1 MLSAAIVD
9 MLNEQINLEFY
20 SSNLYLQMGAWC
32 DQEGLGGSA
41 NFLTGH
47 AAEEMSHMTRIW
59 GYVGESG
66 GLPKL
71 GAIAEPTS
79 EFESIKDLFDQVFE
93 HECYVTSRINGLV
106 QAAFDEKDM
115 TTFNFLQWYI
125 AEQHEEEALFRSIL
139 DKIKV
144 IGLEGKG
151 LYFIDQELAK
161 LAAEKAAE
169 GAAPPQNA

>member
-1 MLSAAIVD
+1 MLSAAIVE
-9 MLNEQINLEFY
+9 MFNEQINLEFF

-41 NFLTGH
+41 AFLTGH
-47 AAEEMSHMTRIW
+47 AEEERSHMTRLW
-59 GYVGESG
+59 AYVGESG

-71 GAIAEPTS
+71 GAIEEPES
-79 EFESIKDLFDQVFE
+79 SFASIKELFDKVFE
-93 HECYVTSRINGLV
+93 HECYVTSRINALV

-125 AEQHEEEALFRSIL
+125 SEQHEEEALFRSVL

-144 IGLEGKG
+144 IGMEGKG
-151 LYFIDQELAK
+151 LYFIDQELSK
-161 LAAEKAAE
+161 LADQAAAAE
-169 GAAPPQNA
+169 AEPVA

>member
-1 MLSAAIVD
+1 MLSAAIVE

-32 DQEGLGGSA
+32 DQEGLEGSA
-41 NFLTGH
+41 AFLTGH
-47 AAEEMSHMTRIW
+47 AEEERSHMTRLW
-59 GYVGESG
+59 AYVSESG
-66 GLPKL
+66 ALPKL
-71 GAIAEPTS
+71 GAIGEPAY

-93 HECYVTSRINGLV
+93 HECHVTSRINALV

-125 AEQHEEEALFRSIL
+125 SEQHEEEALFRSIL

-151 LYFIDQELAK
+151 LYFIDQELSK
-161 LAAEKAAE
+161 LAEQAAAE
-169 GAAPPQNA
+169 SAAPAVA